1 MTIAPQN
8 ISFGQQFGLLRSHAK
23 SLAPWPLGCT
33 VLVILL
39 WLWVGATL
47 HREKK
52 EVRQRA
58 VLSASTQAHTYSE
71 QVDRNI
77 GQLDYILQSLQ
88 FQWREDSGR
97 LNLEKQF
104 NPDLVPKVAKISI
117 TIFDRLGMPVT
128 STNPAINGKKSVASA
143 EHFQA
148 HIPPSSNGLLI
159 SEPLRSTLTGREV
172 MILSRRLT
180 ASDGSFGGVIMVA
193 IEPAFIASFVDESK
207 LGDGDFVAIRRADGA
222 FLATKTNH
230 GLRSHSPNYIGTND
244 SASPSGVKFA
254 SADQYLDGKP
264 RIVAWRVSGNYPIK
278 AIVGLSEEAL
288 MAEYEPRTR
297 ELHLVGL
304 IGTLFLMFLGVAG
317 MRSSA
322 IQAWRAQHA
331 REIHEA
337 YRLATENAREGF
349 YMLRPLFGRND
360 EIVDF
365 LIEDCNERGAMYRG
379 LPREALIG
387 KTMSATIPVISQTYM
402 MAACKKA
409 MQTGFFEDEIRVPE
423 RGSRPAQW
431 LQKRI
436 VRSSAGLALTLRDIT
451 EIKSHQDALMR
462 MANADSVTTLPNRHW
477 LMQHLPAAVDN
488 ARSMHKQLAVLF
500 VDLDDFKNI
509 NDTLG
514 HAIGDEL
521 LKAAALR
528 LKAVIRP
535 EDKVARLGGDEFTII
550 VEAAQTREE
559 VVAVADRVI
568 ETLRTPFVLGDLERQ
583 HFIHAS
589 IGISLFPQDGP
600 DGDTLLKCAD
610 IAMYVAKNSGK
621 GTYRFFEPSQE
632 RRLVMR
638 LNREA
643 ELKQAIARGELILHY
658 QPRVQGDTGEITS
671 MEALV
676 RWVHPT
682 LGLIPPNQFIPMAER
697 TGLIVPL
704 GAEVVRMVCEQLAL
718 WKTQDLQVVPVSV
731 NVSAQQVDTDTISAM
746 LATALKASCLDPR
759 LLEVEVTESATLT
772 KDGAAVTELAAIQKT
787 GIKLYVDDFGTGYS
801 CLAQL
806 KRLDM
811 DGLKIDRAFTAQM
824 LNSPAD
830 AALFEAIVSMAHAL
844 EMRVVAEG
852 VETDEQLAALQVLG
866 CEEVQGYYISM
877 PVPAAEAGLLLRK
890 RFLFPAA

>member
-1 MTIAPQN
+1 MTIAPR
-8 ISFGQQFGLLRSHAK
+8 SLSLHQQIGFLRSHAK
-23 SLAPWPLGCT
+23 SLAPWPLACA
-33 VLVILL
+33 VLVIIL
-39 WLWVGATL
+39 WLWVSETL
-47 HREKK
+47 YREKK
-52 EVRQRA
+52 ALGERA
-58 VLSASTQAHTYSE
+58 SLSASTQAETYSD
-71 QVDRNI
+71 QIDRNI
-77 GQLDYILQSLQ
+77 GQLDYIMQSLQ
-88 FQWREDSGR
+88 FQWQENSGR

-128 STNPAINGKKSVASA
+128 STNPAIKGKKSVASA
-143 EHFQA
+143 EHFRA
-148 HIPPSSNGLLI
+148 HIPPSNTGLSI
-159 SEPLRSTLTGREV
+159 SKPVRSSLTGREV

-180 ASDGSFGGVIMVA
+180 ASDGSFAGAIMVA

-207 LGDGDFVAIRRADGA
+207 LGEGDFVAVRGTDGT
-222 FLATKTNH
+222 FFATKTKH
-230 GLRSHSPNYIGTND
+230 GLRSHEPNYIGRND

-254 SADQYLDGKP
+254 AADQYLDRKP
-264 RIVAWRVSGNYPIK
+264 RIVAWRVSSKYPIK
-278 AIVGLSEEAL
+278 AIVGSSEEAL
-288 MAEYEPRTR
+288 LADYEPRAR
-297 ELHLVGL
+297 ELQLFGL
-304 IGTLFLMFLGVAG
+304 SGTLFLVFLGVAG
-317 MRSSA
+317 MRRSVVR
-322 IQAWRAQHA
+322 AWRAQYIQ
-331 REIHEA
+331 EIHEA

-349 YMLRPLFGRND
+349 YMLRPLSDRHN

-365 LIEDCNERGAMYRG
+365 VIEDCNERGAMYRG
-379 LPREALIG
+379 LSREALIG
-387 KTMSATIPVISQTYM
+387 KAISATIPIISQTYL
-402 MAACKKA
+402 MAACKQA
-409 MQTGFFEDEIRVPE
+409 MQTGFFEDEVRVPE
-423 RGSRPAQW
+423 RGARPAQW

-436 VRSSAGLALTLRDIT
+436 VRSSAGLAVTLRDIT
-451 EIKSHQDALMR
+451 EIKSHQDALVQ

-477 LMQHLPAAVDN
+477 LMQHLPSAVEN
-488 ARSMHKQLAVLF
+488 ARSMHKLLAVMF

-550 VEAAQTREE
+550 VESAQSRDE

-568 ETLRTPFVLGDLERQ
+568 ETLRTAFVLGDSERQ

-589 IGISLFPQDGP
+589 VGISLFPQDGP
-600 DGDTLLKCAD
+600 DGETLLKCAD
-610 IAMYVAKNSGK
+610 IAMYAAKSSTK

-643 ELKQAIARGELILHY
+643 ELKQAVGRGELVLHY

-676 RWVHPT
+676 RWIHPT
-682 LGLIPPNQFIPMAER
+682 LGLIAPNDFIPMAER

-704 GAEVVRMVCEQLAL
+704 GAEVVRMACEQLAL
-718 WKTQDLQVVPVSV
+718 WKAQDLQVVPVSV
-731 NVSAQQVDTDTISAM
+731 NVSAQQIDTGTVSGM
-746 LATALKASCLDPR
+746 LASALNASSLDPG
-759 LLEVEVTESATLT
+759 LLEVEVTESATVT
-772 KDGAAVTELAAIQKT
+772 KDGAAVIELVAIQNT

-811 DGLKIDRAFTAQM
+811 DGLKIDRAFTSQM
-824 LNSPAD
+824 INSPAD
-830 AALFEAIVSMAHAL
+830 AALFEAILSMAHAL
-844 EMRVVAEG
+844 DMRVVAEG
-852 VETDEQLAALQVLG
+852 VETAEQLAALQVLG

-890 RFLFPAA
+890 RFLFPVA

>member
-1 MTIAPQN
+1 MTTAPQT
-8 ISFGQQFGLLRSHAK
+8 ISFRQQIELLRSHAR
-23 SLAPWPLGCT
+23 SLAPWPLACI
-33 VLVILL
+33 VFVIGL

-47 HREKK
+47 QREKK
-52 EVRQRA
+52 EIRERA
-58 VLSASTQAHTYSE
+58 SLSAATQAQTYSN
-71 QVDRNI
+71 QIDRNI
-77 GQLDYILQSLQ
+77 GQLDYIMQSLQ
-88 FQWREDSGR
+88 FQWRENGGR

-117 TIFDRLGMPVT
+117 TIFDRAGMPVT
-128 STNPAINGKKSVASA
+128 STNSAIKGKKSVASA

-148 HIPPSSNGLLI
+148 LIPSSSNGLLI
-159 SEPLRSTLTGREV
+159 SKPVRSTLTGREV

-180 ASDGSFGGVIMVA
+180 ASDGSFAGAIMVA

-207 LGDGDFVAIRRADGA
+207 LGDGDFVAVRRADGTFFA
-222 FLATKTNH
+222 SKTNH
-230 GLRSHSPNYIGTND
+230 GLRSHSPNYIGEND

-254 SADQYLDGKP
+254 AADQYLDRKP
-264 RIVAWRVSGNYPIK
+264 RTVAWHVSAIYPIK
-278 AIVGLSEEAL
+278 TIVGISEAALLSDH
-288 MAEYEPRTR
+288 EPRAG
-297 ELHLVGL
+297 ELQL
-304 IGTLFLMFLGVAG
+304 IGLSGTLILVFLGVAG
-317 MRSSA
+317 MRRSV
-322 IQAWRAQHA
+322 IQAWRAQYT
-331 REIHEA
+331 REVHEA

-349 YMLRPLFGRND
+349 YMLRPLSDRNN

-387 KTMSATIPVISQTYM
+387 KTMTATIPVISQTFM
-402 MAACKKA
+402 MTACKQA
-409 MQTGFFEDEIRVPE
+409 METGFFEDEIRVPE

-451 EIKSHQDALMR
+451 ESKSHQDALMQ

-488 ARSMHKQLAVLF
+488 ATSMHKQLAVLF

-559 VVAVADRVI
+559 VIAVADRVI
-568 ETLRTPFVLGDLERQ
+568 ETLRTPFVLGDSERQ

-589 IGISLFPQDGP
+589 IGISLFPEDGP

-610 IAMYVAKNSGK
+610 IAMYAAKHSAK

-643 ELKQAIARGELILHY
+643 ELKQAVGRGELVLHY
-658 QPRVQGDTGEITS
+658 QPRVQGKTGEITS

-676 RWVHPT
+676 RWMHPT
-682 LGLIPPNQFIPMAER
+682 LGLIPPNDFIPMAER
-697 TGLIVPL
+697 TGQIVPL
-704 GAEVVRMVCEQLAL
+704 GAEVVRMACEQLAL
-718 WKTQDLQVVPVSV
+718 WKAQDLHVVPVSV
-731 NVSAQQVDTDTISAM
+731 NVSAQQIDTGTVSAM
-746 LATALKASCLDPR
+746 LASALKASSLDPGM
-759 LLEVEVTESATLT
+759 LEVEVTESATVT
-772 KDGAAVTELAAIQKT
+772 KDGAAVIELAAIQKT
-787 GIKLYVDDFGTGYS
+787 GIQLYVDDFGTGYS

-811 DGLKIDRAFTAQM
+811 DGLKIDRAFTSQM

-830 AALFEAIVSMAHAL
+830 GALFEAIVSMAHAL
-844 EMRVVAEG
+844 DMRVVAEG
-852 VETDEQLAALQVLG
+852 VETPEQLAALQALG
-866 CEEVQGYYISM
+866 CEEVQGYYISR
-877 PVPAAEAGLLLRK
+877 PVPAAEAGLLLQK
-890 RFLFPAA
+890 RFLYRPA